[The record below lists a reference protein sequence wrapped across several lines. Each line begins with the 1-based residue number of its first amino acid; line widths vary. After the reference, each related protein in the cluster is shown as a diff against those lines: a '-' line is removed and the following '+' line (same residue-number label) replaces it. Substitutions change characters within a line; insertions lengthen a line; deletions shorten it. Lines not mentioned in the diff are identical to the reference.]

1 MLRSEAVDRVLL
13 LAPSRGLG
21 GGIERF
27 VETLEW
33 AFTEQGV
40 EYRRVDLQHAGAS
53 AHARMAAEARDQ
65 MRAFPP
71 TRLIVAHRSLLPVAW
86 ILARRGPR
94 CGISVLCYGN
104 DVWAT
109 RRWIR
114 RRIENRLMR
123 GVDVR
128 VVAISGFTAGALFRN
143 CQATLLRPG
152 LCREW
157 FDTLVKASAD
167 APARGADAHLV
178 TAFRLEEWRGKGL
191 PELLTAIASLGRKD
205 VRVTVCGSG
214 EPSPELERLVHQYPF
229 CTLRPGC
236 TDQQLADQLAQADL
250 FVLATRT
257 RVGRSSS
264 GEGFGLVLLE
274 AQIAGT
280 PVIAPAYGGSHD
292 AYLDRITG
300 FTPIDESAEE
310 MAEILE
316 QMLSNPDRLAA
327 MGGRAAQW
335 ARECF
340 DPDNYASQAVA
351 RLL

>member
-1 MLRSEAVDRVLL
+1 MIDRALL
-13 LAPSRGLG
+13 LTPSRGLG

-33 AFTEQGV
+33 AFVEKGV
-40 EYRRVDLQHAGAS
+40 EYRRVDLQHAGMT
-53 AHARMAAEARDQ
+53 AHARMIAEARDQ
-65 MRAFPP
+65 MLAFAPA
-71 TRLIVAHRSLLPVAW
+71 RLIVAHQSLLPVAR
-86 ILARRGPR
+86 ILTRRSPG
-94 CGISVLCYGN
+94 CGISILCYGT
-104 DVWAT
+104 DVWGT
-109 RRWIR
+109 RRWVR
-114 RRIENRLMR
+114 QRIEHRLMR
-123 GVDVR
+123 GFDVR
-128 VVAISGFTAGALFRN
+128 IVAISGFTAGTLVRS

-167 APARGADAHLV
+167 APAKGATTRLV
-178 TAFRLEEWRGKGL
+178 TAFRLEDWRGKGL
-191 PELLTAIASLGRKD
+191 PELLTAIAALARTD
-205 VRVTVCGSG
+205 VQVTVCGTG
-214 EPSPELERLVHQYPF
+214 EPSPGLEQLVHQYPF

-236 TDQQLADQLAQADL
+236 TDQQLADELAQADL

-257 RVGRSSS
+257 RVGRSPS

-300 FTPIDESAEE
+300 FSPIDESAEE
-310 MAEILE
+310 MAKILE
-316 QMLSNPDRLAA
+316 QILNNPDRLAA
-327 MGGRAAQW
+327 MGRRAAEW

-340 DPDNYASQAVA
+340 DPDHYASQAVA